1 MALAE
6 NVRKMVLAY
15 KRGDVRSFQAAVK
28 EVIHEERQKRH
39 HTVADD
45 LERILSNGTSP
56 NRPNQLIPLFPELD
70 VPRDKE
76 RGAVLIESRQAA
88 KSKTDLVL
96 PQYATHDVDR
106 IVAENKAVATISSYG
121 LRPSRKILF
130 CGPPGCGK
138 TLSAEVIAKELYLPF
153 FVVRFDAVISS
164 YLGETAANLRKVFEF
179 AGSRP
184 MVLLFDEFDA
194 IGKERGDS
202 DEHGELKRVVNAF
215 LQMLD
220 SFDGE
225 SLVIAATNHEQ
236 LLDTALWRRFDEV
249 VVFPL
254 PTQAQIVELLTRYLR
269 QIGVQEGI
277 NLKLIARRV
286 SMASHADI
294 ERLATDA
301 IKTTILNGESKISM
315 QSLDDA
321 VRKLNGRAD
330 LSSSKRKKP

>member
-106 IVAENKAVATISSYG
+106 IVAENKAVATISS
-121 LRPSRKILF
+121 
-130 CGPPGCGK
+130 
-138 TLSAEVIAKELYLPF
+138 
-153 FVVRFDAVISS
+153 
-164 YLGETAANLRKVFEF
+164 
-179 AGSRP
+179 
-184 MVLLFDEFDA
+184 
-194 IGKERGDS
+194 
-202 DEHGELKRVVNAF
+202 
-215 LQMLD
+215 
-220 SFDGE
+220 
-225 SLVIAATNHEQ
+225 
-236 LLDTALWRRFDEV
+236 
-249 VVFPL
+249 
-254 PTQAQIVELLTRYLR
+254 
-269 QIGVQEGI
+269 
-277 NLKLIARRV
+277 
-286 SMASHADI
+286 
-294 ERLATDA
+294 
-301 IKTTILNGESKISM
+301 
-315 QSLDDA
+315 
-321 VRKLNGRAD
+321 
-330 LSSSKRKKP
+330 